1 MAWPRKLREE
11 VRTMV
16 KLIAQDGVGNVI
28 HQEHVSM
35 GAACAAA
42 DLLRADG
49 FESIEMMEV

>member
-1 MAWPRKLREE
+1 
-11 VRTMV
+11 MV

-28 HQEHVSM
+28 HQEHLSM

-49 FESIEMMEV
+49 FESIEMVEV